1 MSSLTDYISSRA
13 TAASPNYGGL
23 LSPNTNYKGLLSNL
37 KAPTPPTLSLN
48 AIANS
53 PAATTP
59 TVKPS
64 MGATGSFTAPQQA
77 TPVTSSAG
85 QQYIASR
92 TQGSD
97 TSSYSLPVPQV
108 QDVAAINAARSA
120 AVSSGQNPYTGAGAT
135 STSTNAGLGG
145 ATGSSPT
152 SDPFSEYAA
161 YLKSL
166 QGPATTAAQRL
177 ADIQDQEEKL
187 TLDTR
192 RAADNELNNTPGRYQ
207 SANVDA
213 SNLVN
218 KNASSQMAD
227 LALEENAAS
236 RSAQVAQTALGNAK
250 PLQIGDNYYD
260 PSTGKLLSTKAQAG
274 FTLNPGDTRYE
285 VNPAT
290 GKYEAVGGG
299 SSNTSGQ
306 YTPGSNPL
314 VDQWA
319 QNIKTGAGGAKLSD
333 VPAELKSQVSAALAQ
348 SGSSQNDILGTT
360 VKSLKELQDMVD
372 NNNGFEAAVGLPDV
386 LSHPVNFT
394 EALFTGSQGS
404 QLPGT
409 QAADFVAKLNQVK
422 NDVILPN
429 LTLLHGLGRVTDREF
444 QALTSAVTALG
455 PNLSESQF
463 KTELKNITDQINA
476 KAGQSSGSQSSGSG
490 GGSVFATQW

>member
-92 TQGSD
+92 TQGSN
-97 TSSYSLPVPQV
+97 TPSYSLPTPQV

-135 STSTNAGLGG
+135 STSTSAGLGG
-145 ATGSSPT
+145 ATGSSPA
-152 SDPFSEYAA
+152 SNPFSEYAA

-166 QGPATTAAQRL
+166 QGPATAAAQRL

-274 FTLNPGDTRYE
+274 FSLSPGETRYE

-290 GKYEAVGGG
+290 GKYEAIGGG
-299 SSNTSGQ
+299 SSNTSGTTYQ
-306 YTPGSNPL
+306 PGTNPS
-314 VDQWA
+314 VDNWA
-319 QNIKTGAGGAKLSD
+319 QNIKSGTAKLSD
-333 VPAELKSQVSAALAQ
+333 VPADLKTSVSSALAQ
-348 SGSSQNDILGTT
+348 TGSSQNDILGTT

-372 NNNGFEAAVGLPDV
+372 NNNGFEAAVGLPDA
-386 LSHPVNFT
+386 LSHPVNFV

-429 LTLLHGLGRVTDREF
+429 LNLLHGLGRVTDREF